1 MNNSDLPFPVRS
13 TAGAWLLAMLAF
25 LAAGLTTSAQT
36 VNFNRPSLTRVTVPV
51 NSTNV
56 TVITNVVDVGGL
68 SSDVNLDITG
78 LPPGAGYSLSTTTIS
93 ADSPL
98 QITIYTTNIAQGEYT
113 FSLNG
118 TGGATNSLHFVLQS
132 GYVWQG
138 AGFGVAANWTNN
150 PSWQTLNPTNNPG
163 ADIIFGDA
171 GAQTNVFPN
180 GISFTNIVLNQN
192 MTVGSIRFSPGTFT
206 NEFATNALFH
216 NLNLGAN
223 VTLSVTGQLGF
234 RILRDY
240 LSELREDRK
249 NGISIGGGAGA
260 RLVVS
265 NANAVI
271 ANLLEGSAG
280 SGLNYLSLSNLQN
293 FVAHVNRFGAG
304 DFRLYPHYY
313 NYTASN
319 EFPNGL
325 PRRFNNSL
333 YLARTNFITA
343 LHVGPDNYTNEF
355 TRTYGFMFQNSER
368 FGVGSSVN
376 NFLYFGQTNRIH
388 ADAVCLIGANH
399 ANGNNGATTFHP
411 AWANSGA
418 VFRNPA
424 GTGRM
429 TLFSVSDGGG
439 TGEAASNLKA
449 TVDFGA
455 NGGFVDILT
464 DQFIVSRDRR
474 LIASNQTP
482 NVQGDIIIGRGIVD
496 ANTMIL
502 GYQEHD
508 GKTDWT
514 TLYGAQPYL
523 NYCQGR
529 LVITNGGTVRVNR
542 NLILGY
548 TADSNPV
555 TSAQQYNTHGRV
567 TVLPGCTLI
576 ASNIVVDGGP
586 FNYDPDVYLTP
597 RTDFITVERGSLIV
611 SNTIGGAPGRKLQTL
626 TLNNATNTIFVAVG
640 RTNYTVKT
648 LLTPGTAASVLRV
661 AQITGVSSYPATL
674 PIISYETASS
684 PYLQADLSLIGG
696 GVQGYLIDNIADK
709 TVDLYLTTNA
719 PNTLRWTGTVNGD
732 WDYTTF
738 NWVTVPGGTP
748 TNFAIG
754 DSVIFDDSSTRT
766 NVTVAGSVVPG
777 QAGFGVTVSNAVR
790 QYTFSGGTISGT
802 GSLLKQGAAPLV
814 VNAVKQGPI
823 IIQAGQ
829 VSGGGVLGLATV
841 HEGATLVYSGNVNG
855 GLVSTGAVSIA
866 AGGQINGPITI
877 AGGWLHNAGTLSTA
891 PGNFNFVA
899 GNLTNAAS
907 GVINWAFSGAV
918 FVPAGSVLA
927 NHGTIN
933 NLNNRINLNGL
944 LFGTGTIA
952 DPDGGL
958 LGPSGI
964 ASGIDG
970 RLNVVNPTGVLTA
983 GTNAFGDI
991 GALTVQTRLDLSTAN
1006 SAGWGTLF
1014 IEVNKA
1020 HALTNDHIV
1029 GDFWNNMGG
1038 RIVIT
1043 NLNPGLPLAAG
1054 DVLWVFRNNNGEFYE
1069 NKNDA
1074 DAAAQPTIEPA
1085 VPGPGL
1091 QWDLSQLRG
1100 FGKIFVRSTPLVW
1113 RGNVNG
1119 NWDTATPNW
1128 LGSITFT
1135 NNGGALFD
1143 DSVGG
1148 GATAVTLN
1156 TLVAPSGYQF
1166 TTNIVPDVSTNI
1178 FTNMIAISPGI
1189 VVSNSAVNYT
1199 LGGSGSIEGIAGL
1212 YKTGPGTLTLL
1223 GNMTNRYTGPT
1234 IIEGSTVEVSFFTN
1248 NSVPQPLGAPGQGA
1262 RAPTGS
1268 ERLILDAATL
1278 RFSGN
1283 TMQSD
1288 RGMTIKAGGATV
1300 EVTNPATLLLVSGSF
1315 LGDGAL
1321 TKAGPGT
1328 LALSQGNNAFTNL
1341 TVTAGTLELRAAAAG
1356 RGFLALN
1363 GGNLRL
1369 TNNVSLTN
1377 LLNVAANATLQN
1389 TNTSVLG
1396 GELQGAATLS
1406 IANFSPS
1413 VLVWNGRMT
1422 NFTGTLDWG
1431 SSTGT
1436 NRFNNA
1442 TNANNARGSAAAL
1455 FNLGTGSLRL
1465 ENLNGGGL
1473 TYELGGLVGGPNTV
1487 LAGRATN
1494 NVTTNAE
1501 SIYLIGGKNLD
1512 TVFDG
1517 VIQDG
1522 VSGGTVSVVKVGT
1535 GRLTLNGS
1543 HTFTGSLTVSNG
1555 TLAGNGTLVGALV
1568 VAAGGTLAPGAS
1580 VGVLTVN
1587 SNVTLAGVTL
1597 MELDRTGTVS
1607 TNDRLVAPAITAGGS
1622 LIVTNIGPTIVNG
1635 TTFQLFSVP
1644 VTGFSSITLP
1654 GAPYV
1659 WQTNLAVNG
1668 SITLVSGG
1676 TNLVDTT
1683 PTNLTTTVSGSTL
1696 TLSWPASHIG
1706 WSLQAQTNSAAVG
1719 ITTNWAVV
1727 PGSATTNQVS
1737 ITINPTNPT
1746 VFFRLVYP

>member
-1 MNNSDLPFPVRS
+1 MKPMQHPFRHLSAV
-13 TAGAWLLAMLAF
+13 
-25 LAAGLTTSAQT
+25 AAGLAALFLAGPVHAQT

-56 TVITNVVDVGGL
+56 TVITNVVDVADL

-78 LPPGAGYSLSTTTIS
+78 LPPGAGYSLSTTTVS

-98 QITIYTTNIAQGEYT
+98 EITIYTTNIAQGEYT

-118 TGGATNSLHFVLQS
+118 TGGATNSLNFVLQS

-138 AGFGVAANWTNN
+138 AGFGAAANWTNN
-150 PSWQTLNPTNNPG
+150 PSWQTDNPTNNPA

-180 GISFTNIVLNQN
+180 GISFTNILLNQS
-192 MTVGSIRFSPGTFT
+192 MTVGSIRFSPGTHT
-206 NEFATNALFH
+206 NDATTALFH

-223 VTLSVTGQLGF
+223 VTLTVTGQLGF

-240 LSELREDRK
+240 ISELREDRK

-280 SGLNYLSLSNLQN
+280 SGLNYLSMSNLQN
-293 FVAHVNRFGAG
+293 FVAYVDRFGAG
-304 DFRLYPHYY
+304 DFRLYPNYY
-313 NYTASN
+313 NYVASN
-319 EFPNGL
+319 QFPNGI

-368 FGVGSSVN
+368 FGVGSSIN

-388 ADAVCLIGANH
+388 ADSVCLIGANH
-399 ANGNNGATTFHP
+399 ANGNGGVTTFNP

-429 TLFSVSDGGG
+429 TLFSVADDGG
-439 TGEAASNLKA
+439 TGEAASNVKA
-449 TVDFGA
+449 TIDFAA
-455 NGGFVDILT
+455 NGGYVDILT
-464 DQFIVSRDRR
+464 DLFIVSRDRQ

-482 NVQGDIIIGRGIVD
+482 NVQGDVTIGRGIVD

-514 TLYGAQPYL
+514 TIGGAQPYL

-555 TSAQQYNTHGRV
+555 SSAQQYNTHGRV
-567 TVLPGCTLI
+567 TVLPGSTLM

-597 RTDFITVERGSLIV
+597 RTDFITVERGFLIV
-611 SNTIGGAPGRKLQTL
+611 SNTLGAAPGRKLQTL

-640 RTNYTVKT
+640 RTNYVVKN
-648 LLTPGTAASVLRV
+648 LLTPGTAASVLRI
-661 AQITGVSSYPATL
+661 AAISGVSSYPATI
-674 PIISYETASS
+674 PIISYENASS

-696 GVQGYLIDNIADK
+696 GVQGYLLDNTADK
-709 TVDLYLTTNA
+709 TVDLYLTTNT
-719 PNTLRWTGTVNGD
+719 PNTLRWTGSVD
-732 WDYTTF
+732 DKWDYTTF

-754 DSVIFDDSSTRT
+754 DIVIFDDSSTRT
-766 NVTVAGSVVPG
+766 NVTVVDSVVPG
-777 QAGFGVTVSNAVR
+777 QAGFGFTVSNAVR

-802 GSLLKQGAAPLV
+802 GSLLKQGAAPLIMD
-814 VNAVKQGPI
+814 ATKQGPI
-823 IIQAGQ
+823 LIQAGS
-829 VSGGGVLGLATV
+829 VSGTGVLGLATV
-841 HEGATLVYSGNVNG
+841 YDGAVLNFAGNVNG
-855 GLVSTGAVSIA
+855 GLVSTGAVTIA
-866 AGGQINGPITI
+866 TGGQLNGPVTI
-877 AGGWLHNAGTLSTA
+877 AGGWLRNAGTLSTA
-891 PGNFNFVA
+891 PGNFTLVA
-899 GNLTNAAS
+899 GNVTNTAT
-907 GVINWAFSGAV
+907 GVINWAVSAAV
-918 FVPAGSVLA
+918 TVPAGSVLA

-933 NLNNRINLNGL
+933 NLNNRINVNGL
-944 LFGTGTIA
+944 LFGSGTIA

-958 LGPSGI
+958 FGPSGI

-970 RLNVVNPTGVLTA
+970 RVNVLNPVGVITA
-983 GTNAFGDI
+983 GTNATGDI
-991 GALTVQTRLDLSTAN
+991 GTLTVQTRFDLSAAN
-1006 SAGWGTLF
+1006 SAGWGTLY

-1020 HALTNDHIV
+1020 HALTNDHIA

-1054 DVLWVFRNNNGEFYE
+1054 DVLWIFRNNNGEFYE

-1074 DAAAQPTIEPA
+1074 DAAAQPTIEPPI
-1085 VPGPGL
+1085 PGPGL

-1100 FGKIFVRSTPLVW
+1100 FGKIFVRATPLVW
-1113 RGNVNG
+1113 RGNVSG
-1119 NWDTATPNW
+1119 DWDTTTPNW

-1135 NNGGALFD
+1135 NEGGALFD

-1148 GATAVTLN
+1148 GATTVTLN
-1156 TLVAPSGYQF
+1156 QLVAPSGYQF
-1166 TTNIVPDVSTNI
+1166 TTNIIPDVSTNI
-1178 FTNMIAISPGI
+1178 FTNMTASFPGI

-1199 LGGSGSIEGIAGL
+1199 LGGNGSIEGITGL
-1212 YKTGPGTLTLL
+1212 YKTGPGTLTIL

-1234 IIEGSTVEVSFFTN
+1234 IIAGGAVEVSVFTN

-1268 ERLILDAATL
+1268 ERLILDSGTL
-1278 RFSGN
+1278 RFSGA

-1288 RGMTIKAGGATV
+1288 RGMTIRAGGATLD
-1300 EVTNPATLLLVSGSF
+1300 VTNPATLLLVSGAL

-1321 TKAGPGT
+1321 TKTGAGT

-1341 TVTAGTLELRAAAAG
+1341 TVAGGTLELRGAAAG

-1369 TNNVSLTN
+1369 TNNVTITN
-1377 LLNVAANATLQN
+1377 LLNVAAHATLKN
-1389 TNTSVLG
+1389 TNTTVLG
-1396 GELQGAATLS
+1396 GALVGSATLAIQNYNPS
-1406 IANFSPS
+1406 RITWNASLSGFS
-1413 VLVWNGRMT
+1413 
-1422 NFTGTLDWG
+1422 GTLDWG
-1431 SSTGT
+1431 NSTGT

-1473 TYELGGLVGGPNTV
+1473 TYELGGLAGGPNTV

-1494 NVTTNAE
+1494 NPTTSAE
-1501 SIYLIGGKNLD
+1501 SIYVIGGKNLD

-1517 VIQDG
+1517 SIVDG

-1535 GRLTLNGS
+1535 GKLTLNGS

-1555 TLAGNGTLVGALV
+1555 TLAGNGTFAGALNV
-1568 VAAGGTLAPGAS
+1568 TAGGTLAPGAS
-1580 VGVLTVN
+1580 VGVMTVN
-1587 SNVTLAGVTL
+1587 SNVTLAGTTI
-1597 MELDRTGTVS
+1597 MELDRVGLVS
-1607 TNDRLVAPAITAGGS
+1607 TNDRLVAPTITAGGT
-1622 LIVTNIGPTIVNG
+1622 LLVTNIGPTLVNG

-1644 VTGFSSITLP
+1644 VSGFSTVTLP

-1659 WQTNLAVNG
+1659 WNNNLAVDG

-1683 PTNLTTTVSGSTL
+1683 PTNITASVSGTTM
-1696 TLSWPASHIG
+1696 TLSWPASHTG
-1706 WSLQAQTNSAAVG
+1706 WSLQTQTNSAATG
-1719 ITTNWAVV
+1719 LGTNWVVV
-1727 PGSATTNQVS
+1727 PGSSATNVVS